1 MAINPGTATPLM
13 SGYPV
18 SLRVIDEREMNRLW
32 GIPMVG
38 LAVRA
43 FLAIPHAVVLMILGI
58 GMNAWM
64 LLGWIPIQ
72 TLHLRF
78 RRAFL
83 DACM

>member
-1 MAINPGTATPLM
+1 
-13 SGYPV
+13 
-18 SLRVIDEREMNRLW
+18 
-32 GIPMVG
+32 MVG